1 MKTMKVLDINCF
13 VHLVCVKHIGT
24 VNPYRLYA
32 VIYEKDKT
40 GYYTVPHKK
49 QIAKYGDI
57 ESVLCMIKDLFMSGI
72 QHKTD
77 PELLSWCKQYYG
89 S

>member
-13 VHLVCVKHIGT
+13 VHLVCIKHIGN

-32 VIYEKDKT
+32 VIYEKNRY
-40 GYYTVPHKK
+40 GYTVPHRK
-49 QIAKYGDI
+49 QIAKYGNF
-57 ESVLCMIKDLFMSGI
+57 ESVLCMIKDMFMSGI

-77 PELLSWCKQYYG
+77 SELLAWCKQYYN